1 MSDEIL
7 NKICDDVAAMI
18 QRNRPRFGDIVV
30 SDINDGNIELLK
42 KALAGDSR
50 AELNLVLMVEQQ
62 HAQKREFAAELA
74 AQQG

>member
-30 SDINDGNIELLK
+30 GDINDGNIELLK

-62 HAQKREFAAELA
+62 HAQRREFAAELA
-74 AQQG
+74 AQQV

>member
-62 HAQKREFAAELA
+62 HAQKREFAAELD

>member
-18 QRNRPRFGDIVV
+18 KRNRPRFGDIVV
-30 SDINDGNIELLK
+30 GDINDGNIELLK

-74 AQQG
+74 AQQV

>member
-18 QRNRPRFGDIVV
+18 QRNRPRFGEIVV

-74 AQQG
+74 AQQV

>member
-18 QRNRPRFGDIVV
+18 KRNRPRFGDIVV

-50 AELNLVLMVEQQ
+50 AELNLVLMVERQR
-62 HAQKREFAAELA
+62 ARRREFAAELA
-74 AQQG
+74 AQQV

>member
-7 NKICDDVAAMI
+7 NTVCDEVAAMI
-18 QRNRPRFGDIVV
+18 QRNRPRFGEIVV

-62 HAQKREFAAELA
+62 HAQKREFADELD
-74 AQQG
+74 AQQV

>member
-7 NKICDDVAAMI
+7 NTICDEVAAMI
-18 QRNRPRFGDIVV
+18 QRNRPRFGEIVV

-62 HAQKREFAAELA
+62 HAQKREFAAELD
-74 AQQG
+74 AQQV

>member
-30 SDINDGNIELLK
+30 GDINDGNIGLLK
-42 KALAGDSR
+42 KALEGDSR

-74 AQQG
+74 AQQV

>member
-74 AQQG
+74 AQQV

>member
-1 MSDEIL
+1 
-7 NKICDDVAAMI
+7 MI
-18 QRNRPRFGDIVV
+18 QRNRPRFGEIVV

-74 AQQG
+74 AQQV

>member
-7 NKICDDVAAMI
+7 NTICDDVAAMI
-18 QRNRPRFGDIVV
+18 KRNRPRFGDIVV
-30 SDINDGNIELLK
+30 GDINDGNIELLK

-50 AELNLVLMVEQQ
+50 AEQSLVLMVERQ
-62 HAQKREFAAELA
+62 HARRREFAAELA

>member
-18 QRNRPRFGDIVV
+18 KRNRPRFGDIVV

-42 KALAGDSR
+42 KALAGDYR
-50 AELNLVLMVEQQ
+50 AEQSLVLMVERQ
-62 HAQKREFAAELA
+62 HARRREFAAELA
-74 AQQG
+74 AQQV

>member
-18 QRNRPRFGDIVV
+18 KRNRPRFGDIVV

-50 AELNLVLMVEQQ
+50 AELDLVLMVEQQ
-62 HAQKREFAAELA
+62 HAKTRIC
-74 AQQG
+74 G

>member
-7 NKICDDVAAMI
+7 NKICDDIASMI
-18 QRNRPRFGDIVV
+18 KRNRPRFGDIVV
-30 SDINDGNIELLK
+30 GDINDGNIELLK

-74 AQQG
+74 AQQV

>member
-7 NKICDDVAAMI
+7 NTICDDVAAMI
-18 QRNRPRFGDIVV
+18 KRNRPRFGDIVV
-30 SDINDGNIELLK
+30 GDINDGNIELLK

-50 AELNLVLMVEQQ
+50 AELNLVLMVERQ
-62 HAQKREFAAELA
+62 HARRREFAAELA

>member
-30 SDINDGNIELLK
+30 GDINDGNIGLLK

-74 AQQG
+74 AQQV

>member
-18 QRNRPRFGDIVV
+18 KRNRPRFGDIVV
-30 SDINDGNIELLK
+30 GDINDGNIELLK

-62 HAQKREFAAELA
+62 HAPKREFAAELA
-74 AQQG
+74 AQQV

>member
-7 NKICDDVAAMI
+7 NTICDEVAAMI
-18 QRNRPRFGDIVV
+18 QRNRPRFGEIVV

-74 AQQG
+74 AQQV

>member
-30 SDINDGNIELLK
+30 GDINDGNIELLK

-50 AELNLVLMVEQQ
+50 AELDLVLMVEQQ
-62 HAQKREFAAELA
+62 HAKTRIC
-74 AQQG
+74 G

>member
-1 MSDEIL
+1 
-7 NKICDDVAAMI
+7 MI
-18 QRNRPRFGDIVV
+18 KRNRPRFGDIVV
-30 SDINDGNIELLK
+30 GDINDGNIELLK

-74 AQQG
+74 AQQV

>member
-50 AELNLVLMVEQQ
+50 AELNLILMVEQQ

-74 AQQG
+74 AQQV